1 MSLSIN
7 PFSKLVTS
15 VSESLQTA
23 AQEAKAAGPKIA
35 SDVKKADLDAKISR
49 LSGEVGFSGLNGASA
64 EGLIPAHL
72 TGMGG
77 NLKSVIDS
85 PVGSDAVSTL
95 AGAAGNFGAQGAG
108 ALLRTGG
115 DEEIGDSIS
124 DKIGGNLATG
134 IKTFAGKISK
144 AAGNLNDILSLK
156 RGENIP
162 AGGELFASSG
172 QSINV
177 SKSSK
182 DDWRVKLDTAWNVFD
197 SDMFKLLEETGG
209 VVFPVLPN
217 ITLSTKANYNTIE
230 PTHNN
235 YPFMAYKNSQVDE
248 INIAGKFIAETE
260 KDASYWIAATTF
272 FRTATKMFY
281 GKGDNAGNPPI
292 ICQLSGYGSNIF
304 ENIPVVVK
312 SFSLTFPEDVNY
324 IKCTRFGT
332 TWVPILSTLN
342 VIVQPIYNRESLR
355 QFDLKKYASGKMVI
369 GGQGYL

>member
-1 MSLSIN
+1 
-7 PFSKLVTS
+7 
-15 VSESLQTA
+15 
-23 AQEAKAAGPKIA
+23 
-35 SDVKKADLDAKISR
+35 
-49 LSGEVGFSGLNGASA
+49 
-64 EGLIPAHL
+64 
-72 TGMGG
+72 
-77 NLKSVIDS
+77 
-85 PVGSDAVSTL
+85 
-95 AGAAGNFGAQGAG
+95 
-108 ALLRTGG
+108 
-115 DEEIGDSIS
+115 
-124 DKIGGNLATG
+124 
-134 IKTFAGKISK
+134 
-144 AAGNLNDILSLK
+144 
-156 RGENIP
+156 
-162 AGGELFASSG
+162 
-172 QSINV
+172 
-177 SKSSK
+177 
-182 DDWRVKLDTAWNVFD
+182 
-197 SDMFKLLEETGG
+197 LEETGG